1 MFVKDVLFRAN
12 KKGCI
17 NGKVQTNTDYG
28 YLLSKWDKN
37 LPSLILFRNFSTIID
52 NQFNAIQLV
61 AKEYK
66 AELEGGCIIVIETE
80 KIRIRQLP
88 IY

>member
-1 MFVKDVLFRAN
+1 MLFN
-12 KKGCI
+12 
-17 NGKVQTNTDYG
+17 V
-28 YLLSKWDKN
+28 
-37 LPSLILFRNFSTIID
+37 
-52 NQFNAIQLV
+52 V